1 MTTATQASALTDSQA
16 NDTQAKIS
24 YEEFLEWMN
33 DERHAEWVNGEII
46 EMSPISDRHEDLS
59 GFLKPLLRHF
69 VEAHQLGIIRSEP
82 FQMKPAL
89 SLPGRAPDFFF
100 VATSHLDRMRSTYLE
115 GPADLVVEIISPESR
130 ARDRGD
136 KFFEYEQGG
145 IPEYWLIDPVREQA
159 EWYQLGAD
167 GIYRT
172 AALDE
177 QGRYHSVVLPGLWLQ
192 ESWLWQ
198 TPLPPLLSV
207 LKAWGL
213 I

>member
-1 MTTATQASALTDSQA
+1 MTTAMQTKPAT
-16 NDTQAKIS
+16 KIS
-24 YEEFLEWMN
+24 YEEFLKWDGEN
-33 DERHAEWVNGEII
+33 SHVEWVNGEVI

-69 VEAHQLGIIRSEP
+69 VEAHQLGIIRGEP

-100 VATSHLDRMRSTYLE
+100 VANAHLDRLRNTYLE

-136 KFFEYEQGG
+136 KFFEYEAAG
-145 IPEYWLIDPVREQA
+145 IPEYWLIDPVRQQA
-159 EWYQLGAD
+159 EFYQFNEN

-172 AALDE
+172 VPLDQE
-177 QGRYHSVVLPGLWLQ
+177 GRYHSAVLPGLWLQ
-192 ESWLWQ
+192 VDWLWQ

-207 LKAWGL
+207 LKAWEL
-213 I
+213 V

>member
-1 MTTATQASALTDSQA
+1 MTTAIQA
-16 NDTQAKIS
+16 NAPTDTQAKIS
-24 YEEFLEWMN
+24 YEEFLERI
-33 DERHAEWVNGEII
+33 DENSHVEWVDGQVID
-46 EMSPISDRHEDLS
+46 MSPISDRHEDLS

-69 VEAHQLGIIRSEP
+69 AEAHQLGIIRGEP

-100 VATSHLDRMRSTYLE
+100 VATDHLGRLRSTYLE

-130 ARDRGD
+130 SRDRGD

-145 IPEYWLIDPVREQA
+145 VAEYWLIDPVREQA
-159 EWYQLGAD
+159 EFYQLGAD
-167 GIYRT
+167 GIYRP

-177 QGRYHSVVLPGLWLQ
+177 QGRYHSAVLPGLWLQ
-192 ESWLWQ
+192 VSWLWQ
-198 TPLPPLLSV
+198 TPLPPLLSI
-207 LKAWGL
+207 LKAWEL